1 MLFFFALLPLLSAAA
16 QTGSSRRLRLPR
28 QTLGSVCTTP
38 CNALSTSLGAGSSGG
53 LASICTADVANN
65 YVACFNCEV
74 SIGALTQ
81 EAGQSAVDSYVSG
94 CAAQG
99 NPVSSIT
106 ITATSGSSVPTAGV
120 SDASS
125 GASDAPGGASDTSGP
140 SVAPGG
146 ASVAT
151 GGATVATG
159 GASVATGGAAA
170 ATGGAP
176 VATGGASAGR
186 PASTG
191 VSGGSSAA
199 STPSTQTANTG
210 GAMQSSVSVFTLTTV
225 LVFLAGGMVI

>member
-16 QTGSSRRLRLPR
+16 QTGSSRRLRVPR

-81 EAGQSAVDSYVSG
+81 EAGQTAVDSYVSG

-106 ITATSGSSVPTAGV
+106 ITATSGSPAPTAGV
-120 SDASS
+120 SDASG
-125 GASDAPGGASDTSGP
+125 GASDAPGGASDSSGP
-140 SVAPGG
+140 SVAAAGASVASGGAPVVTGGG
-146 ASVAT
+146 ASVTA
-151 GGATVATG
+151 GR
-159 GASVATGGAAA
+159 
-170 ATGGAP
+170 
-176 VATGGASAGR
+176 GASAGS
-186 PASTG
+186 PAPTG
-191 VSGGSSAA
+191 VSRGSSSATSA
-199 STPSTQTANTG
+199 PSTQPAQTG
-210 GAMQSSVSVFTLTTV
+210 GAMQSSVSVLALTTIV
-225 LVFLAGGMVI
+225 VFLAGGMVI